1 MPNVRSLSDFNRNQA
16 AFIDELGRSKEPL
29 YLTRNGRSSVV
40 VIDSDAFDDMAS
52 FKDRLRQRE
61 MRVYDGIMR
70 GFEEVRSGDAVPAD
84 EADALIRQ
92 AKGWA

>member
-16 AFIDELGRSKEPL
+16 VLIDELKRTREPL

-40 VIDSDAFDDMAS
+40 VIDSEAFDAMTS
-52 FKDRLRQRE
+52 FRDQLRQRE

-70 GFEEVRSGDAVPAD
+70 GFEEIRTGEAIAAAD
-84 EADALIRQ
+84 ADALIRK
-92 AKGWA
+92 AKGWD